1 LESAN
6 AGSSPP
12 ASRLELDR
20 EATPLYVG
28 RDCKDGIKTMRRP
41 GLAIVMLVAAFA
53 SLVAHAQNGPL
64 SVCDYA
70 PPESRIT
77 SLGVQGSFSLY
88 DGPYADDRARVLAAS
103 LAADYS
109 GLDSSASFARQL
121 DLRADLRGSTTTWS
135 ANVEGSGSVRTF
147 WEGDLFGVGTIGV
160 DASVASGVEVDL
172 TAGVG
177 KGRFRDVTP
186 LAQAIRIQNA
196 LLDLGELLA
205 PVANETLLDL
215 ARILGEV
222 GLTDD
227 ERIVRIAERLEL
239 TDLTSGE
246 ELGVR
251 ALLKIET
258 VLREA
263 GAARLCGSDVQA
275 SLGAAAILL
284 PEARL
289 SATATI
295 LGRYA
300 LVPDPVSQV
309 EARAELKTR
318 LAALEQMSASAEIS
332 YARRLP
338 EGWTARAAYSL
349 DLDRMWTDA
358 ERTICGHTVSS
369 SLTTKIFGDVGLSLV
384 ANAEYRTGDEEITFS
399 IGVYVEASF

>member
-1 LESAN
+1 
-6 AGSSPP
+6 
-12 ASRLELDR
+12 
-20 EATPLYVG
+20 
-28 RDCKDGIKTMRRP
+28 MRR
-41 GLAIVMLVAAFA
+41 LRFAFVTVVAAA
-53 SLVAHAQNGPL
+53 VSLSVAGQRGAL

-70 PPESRIT
+70 PPESRVT
-77 SLGVQGSFSLY
+77 NLGVQGSFSLY

-121 DLRADLRGSTTTWS
+121 DLKADLRGSTATWS
-135 ANVEGSGSVRTF
+135 ADLEGTGSVRTF
-147 WEGDLFGVGTIGV
+147 WDGDFFGVGTV
-160 DASVASGVEVDL
+160 SADASLASGVEVDL

-205 PVANETLLDL
+205 PVANETLLEL
-215 ARILGEV
+215 AQILGEV
-222 GLTDD
+222 GPTDD
-227 ERIVRIAERLEL
+227 ERIVRIADRLEI

-251 ALLKIET
+251 ALLEIER
-258 VLREA
+258 VLAEG
-263 GAARLCGSDVQA
+263 GAARLCGSDLQG
-275 SLGAAAILL
+275 SLGVSALL
-284 PEARL
+284 FPQARL
-289 SATATI
+289 SATVSF

-309 EARAELKTR
+309 EARGELKAR
-318 LAALEQMSASAEIS
+318 LAALEQMSASAEVS

-358 ERTICGHTVSS
+358 EGIVWAHAVSS
-369 SLTTKIFGDVGLSLV
+369 SLTTKILGEVGLSLV
-384 ANAEYRTGDEEITFS
+384 ANAEYRSGDEEITFS
-399 IGVYVEASF
+399 LGVYLEASF